1 MKTDDEFNERRFSID
16 TWASSNFDTKLLSG
30 YSIKN
35 DLLTCSKDFEETND
49 AEREQHSKLK
59 SNYQVPSKNI
69 SAKFYIPQSFI
80 TTTNQTTL
88 FQVDRLSL

>member
-1 MKTDDEFNERRFSID
+1 MKTDDEFNEHRSSI
-16 TWASSNFDTKLLSG
+16 WAWTSSNFDSKLLFC
-30 YSIKN
+30 YSNEN

-49 AEREQHSKLK
+49 AEREQHSKLE

-69 SAKFYIPQSFI
+69 SAKFYNSQSFI

>member
-1 MKTDDEFNERRFSID
+1 MKTDDEFNEHRSSID
-16 TWASSNFDTKLLSG
+16 TWTSSNFDSKLLTC
-30 YSIKN
+30 YSIEN

-49 AEREQHSKLK
+49 AEREQHSKLE
-59 SNYQVPSKNI
+59 SNYQVPSKNF